1 MMPVGK
7 RVCGALREIRPAR
20 RGTFSHRWASIL
32 AEQVVVDD
40 FQLIDDALAG
50 RPSAFGDLVL
60 RYQDRLYNTLVHVT
74 GSVEDA
80 RDLVQEAFVQA
91 LVKLNSFQRNSAFY
105 TWLYRIAL
113 NLAISRR
120 RRRKPTVSVDEI
132 RHVSGEEPVGRDD
145 APADRIEREERAGQ
159 VQAALARL
167 TEEHRSVL
175 VLREIDGYCYEEIAE
190 MLDVPVGTVRSRLHR
205 ARLMLRDELKDV
217 LQEDCR

>member
-1 MMPVGK
+1 MMRLAG
-7 RVCGALREIRPAR
+7 RRRYTSLGESLSN
-20 RGTFSHRWASIL
+20 RGTFHVDPASIL
-32 AEQVVVDD
+32 AEQAVVDD

-50 RPSAFGDLVL
+50 RPSAFGELVL

-91 LVKLNSFQRNSAFY
+91 LVKLQSFQRNSAFY

-120 RRRKPTVSVDEI
+120 RRRKATASVDDI
-132 RHVSGEEPVGRDD
+132 RHTSGDEPVDRDD
-145 APADRIEREERAGQ
+145 APGERIERQERAEQ

-167 TEEHRSVL
+167 SEEHRGVL
-175 VLREIDGYCYEEIAE
+175 VLREIDGYCYEEIAV

-205 ARLMLRDELKDV
+205 ARLMLRDELKQVLLEDV
-217 LQEDCR
+217 R